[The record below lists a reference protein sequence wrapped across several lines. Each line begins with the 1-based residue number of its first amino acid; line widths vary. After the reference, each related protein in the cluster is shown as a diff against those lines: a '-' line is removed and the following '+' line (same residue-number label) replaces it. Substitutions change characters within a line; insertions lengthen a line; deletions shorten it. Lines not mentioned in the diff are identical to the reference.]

1 MRLGDELATFLH
13 ALRQQPG
20 EGGTLGFVSVAEDF
34 FVAARVLGDDV
45 RLLLSDVT
53 CAQDWPLAAAVLDHL
68 GLDQPEG
75 EELDEVAPA
84 GDLAIFAD
92 LGLPAMELAMLCED
106 LDLYPDEQIGSV
118 AARLGFG
125 EQYEAVVDAAP
136 RLTRAGRSD
145 DRCAPST
152 RPGCGSPS
160 TRPATR
166 SGRTATSRSAP
177 SSRRGRAR

>member
-1 MRLGDELATFLH
+1 MDDSGVDFAMVAVREEGAWQLESLPPRAGDELGTFLH

-34 FVAARVLGDDV
+34 FVAARVVGDET

-53 CAQDWPLAAAVLDHL
+53 CAQDWPLAAAVLDEL

-84 GDLAIFAD
+84 GDLAIFSD

-125 EQYEAVVDAAP
+125 EMYEALVDTE
-136 RLTRAGRSD
+136 LT
-145 DRCAPST
+145 
-152 RPGCGSPS
+152 
-160 TRPATR
+160 
-166 SGRTATSRSAP
+166 
-177 SSRRGRAR
+177 

>member
-1 MRLGDELATFLH
+1 MDDSGVDFAMAAVREDGAWQLEALPPKLGDELATFLH

-34 FVAARVLGDDV
+34 FVAARVVGEET

-53 CAQDWPLAAAVLDHL
+53 CAADWPLAADVLDLL
-68 GLDQPEG
+68 GLEQPEG
-75 EELDEVAPA
+75 EELDEVSPA

-125 EQYEAVVDAAP
+125 EQYEALVQ
-136 RLTRAGRSD
+136 
-145 DRCAPST
+145 
-152 RPGCGSPS
+152 
-160 TRPATR
+160 
-166 SGRTATSRSAP
+166 TALD
-177 SSRRGRAR
+177 

>member
-1 MRLGDELATFLH
+1 MDDSGVDFAMAAVREDGAWQIEALPSKLGDALPTFLR

-34 FVAARVLGDDV
+34 FVAARVVGDDTK
-45 RLLLSDVT
+45 LLLSDVT
-53 CAQDWPLAAAVLDHL
+53 CAADWPLAAEVLSHL
-68 GLDQPEG
+68 GLEQPEG
-75 EELDEVAPA
+75 DELDDVSPA

-125 EQYEAVVDAAP
+125 EQYEALVDAE
-136 RLTRAGRSD
+136 LE
-145 DRCAPST
+145 
-152 RPGCGSPS
+152 
-160 TRPATR
+160 
-166 SGRTATSRSAP
+166 
-177 SSRRGRAR
+177 

>member
-1 MRLGDELATFLH
+1 MEDSGVDFAMIAVREDGAWQVEALPLRLGDELAPFLH

-84 GDLAIFAD
+84 GDLSIFAD

-125 EQYEAVVDAAP
+125 EQYEAVVDDA
-136 RLTRAGRSD
+136 LN
-145 DRCAPST
+145 
-152 RPGCGSPS
+152 
-160 TRPATR
+160 
-166 SGRTATSRSAP
+166 
-177 SSRRGRAR
+177 